1 MKLFEISFSR
11 WFYQIDD
18 FVHLL
23 ISCMREKMVYGQAGL
38 KAITPVYFTSGKHR
52 KMPLDLSVLQ
62 IKVFKLLSLMMSKW
76 GQHHFSYRSLL
87 YKKINIV

>member
-62 IKVFKLLSLMMSKW
+62 IIKSS
-76 GQHHFSYRSLL
+76 
-87 YKKINIV
+87 NC